1 MRIFAA
7 VGGLLMLVSAAFAL
21 DTEGRITNVDPEK
34 LTITLENGETY
45 RLPGE
50 MDVSAI
56 ETGMTVILA
65 YREVENGVR
74 QITDMLLPD

>member
-7 VGGLLMLVSAAFAL
+7 VGGLFMLVSSALAL
-21 DTEGRITNVDPEK
+21 DAEGTIKNVDTDK

-50 MDVSAI
+50 MDVTAV
-56 ETGMTVILA
+56 ETGMSVILA
-65 YREVENGVR
+65 YREVDNGVR
-74 QITDMLLPD
+74 QITDMLLPE